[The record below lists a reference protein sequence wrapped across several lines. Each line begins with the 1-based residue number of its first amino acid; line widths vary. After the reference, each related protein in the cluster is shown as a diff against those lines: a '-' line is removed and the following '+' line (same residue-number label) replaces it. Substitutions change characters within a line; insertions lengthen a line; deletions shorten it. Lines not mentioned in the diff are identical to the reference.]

1 MTTLNPIF
9 LNGTQE
15 ELLTE
20 IEVIDEI
27 SDETKVILLND
38 DINTFDWVIECLV
51 EICEHDYLQAEQCA
65 LLVHYKGKA
74 TVKTGEKEKMKAICQ
89 ALCDSQLSAIIA

>member
-1 MTTLNPIF
+1 MAQIKPAN

-15 ELLTE
+15 ELFADVD
-20 IEVIDEI
+20 VIDETT
-27 SDETKVILLND
+27 DETKVILLND
-38 DINTFDWVIECLV
+38 DVNTFDWVIQCLV
-51 EICEHDYLQAEQCA
+51 DVCEHDYLQAEQCA
-65 LLVHYKGKA
+65 MLVHYKGKA